1 MKWCILPPTFLSFP
15 DLLLVLSILNFP
27 ERSLKFVA
35 FFLDGYEAQFASLM
49 PPEEEQQPTRIT
61 SSRLKGNPDLASRAK
76 DEKAAEQSLQ
86 SSRST
91 QQNQDL
97 NKRIKKIEHFIN
109 GITQDGF
116 VDVLTENATLLSET
130 TALKYKIQELEETL
144 ENMQARLDE
153 LCKERQVSTI
163 QNNPA
168 RKKRAMP
175 Q

>member
-1 MKWCILPPTFLSFP
+1 MSYAQIL
-15 DLLLVLSILNFP
+15 
-27 ERSLKFVA
+27 RSSRQPG
-35 FFLDGYEAQFASLM
+35 GYEAQFAGLM

-61 SSRLKGNPDLASRAK
+61 SSRLKENPDLATRTK
-76 DEKAAEQSLQ
+76 DEKAVQQ

-97 NKRIKKIEHFIN
+97 NKRIKKIERFIN

-116 VDVLTENATLLSET
+116 ADVLTENATLLSET
-130 TALKYKIQELEETL
+130 TALKDKIEELEETL
-144 ENMQARLDE
+144 ENMQARVDE